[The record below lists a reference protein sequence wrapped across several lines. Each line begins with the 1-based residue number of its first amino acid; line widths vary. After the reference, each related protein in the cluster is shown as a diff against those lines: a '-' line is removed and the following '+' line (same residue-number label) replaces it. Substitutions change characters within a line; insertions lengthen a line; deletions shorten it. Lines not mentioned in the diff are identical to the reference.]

1 MTSDQIGWHH
11 PTDESDQWDGFNEP
25 GIEHF
30 AGSPVRHLAREIHQN
45 ACDASSGTGTVTV
58 KIHLRKVATS
68 EIPNID
74 ELKANFQSC
83 LDASGNESK
92 KAEIFFEN
100 ATKELEKDKI
110 DVLEISDYNTLG
122 MKGPSTNGTPFY
134 AFMKAKGQS
143 RKEND
148 QASGSY
154 GIGKFAPYA
163 VSKIRTIFI
172 STVFQNDE
180 GALEQLT
187 QGKSILMSHDCD
199 GNRKQGV
206 GFWGIREKCQPI
218 EGASSNMAN
227 WILRE
232 NVDLN
237 LALKGSKLSILCFD
251 TVKNWEE
258 LLATSVAENF
268 FGAIY
273 DGNLQVE
280 IQDKYTLDQ
289 NTIIDFF
296 ENNSIKALI
305 EKEKTCK

>member
-58 KIHLRKVATS
+58 KIHLRKVMTS
-68 EIPNID
+68 EIPNVD

-83 LDASGNESK
+83 LDASHNESK

-100 ATKELEKDKI
+100 AIKELEKDKI

-172 STVFQNDE
+172 STVF
-180 GALEQLT
+180 
-187 QGKSILMSHDCD
+187 
-199 GNRKQGV
+199 
-206 GFWGIREKCQPI
+206 
-218 EGASSNMAN
+218 
-227 WILRE
+227 
-232 NVDLN
+232 
-237 LALKGSKLSILCFD
+237 SK
-251 TVKNWEE
+251 
-258 LLATSVAENF
+258 
-268 FGAIY
+268 
-273 DGNLQVE
+273 
-280 IQDKYTLDQ
+280 
-289 NTIIDFF
+289 
-296 ENNSIKALI
+296 
-305 EKEKTCK
+305 